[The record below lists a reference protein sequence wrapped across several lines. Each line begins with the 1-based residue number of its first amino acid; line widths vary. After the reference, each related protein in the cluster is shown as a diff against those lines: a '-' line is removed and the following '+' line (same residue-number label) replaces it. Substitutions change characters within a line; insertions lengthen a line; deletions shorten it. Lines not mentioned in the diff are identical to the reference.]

1 MNVFKRKIYRKKLYS
16 YLTTFAVIMLLM
28 LTGPANA
35 LNVDIPDLPSTITTG
50 QVITF
55 TIAVDIL
62 NGEHIPLKYSELIF
76 TNPSNTADTCRILN
90 TGSISSVPTCPY
102 NLQVSITQ
110 SNNLGY
116 GYGYGYGYNTPPY
129 GYGYNF
135 GYGYGYSPTGNQ
147 PGKVTYHVTWN
158 TAGIVTGAY
167 KIKAAVHAGTNS
179 VTWFSSEKSITVNSA
194 TTSSGGGSGGGGIN
208 TNRGGGLSTTAT
220 NPPVPGPLPAPGP
233 RGGGET
239 PTVGTEEAT
248 TTTTPGLQ
256 GGIGAAIANIFS
268 KAPVA
273 ISVGVIAF
281 VTLVLSIVY
290 VKIFRRRRQE
300 SQ

>member
-1 MNVFKRKIYRKKLYS
+1 MNVFKRKSHRKKAYS
-16 YLTTFAVIMLLM
+16 YLITFAVILLLM

-35 LNVDIPDLPSTITTG
+35 LNVDIPDLPSTVTAG
-50 QVITF
+50 QLITF
-55 TIAVDIL
+55 SITVDIL
-62 NGEHIPLKYSELIF
+62 NGEHIPLKYSELLF
-76 TNPSNTADTCRILN
+76 TNPSNTVDTCRILN
-90 TGSISSVPTCPY
+90 TGSISSVPSCPY
-102 NLQVSITQ
+102 NLQVSLSQ

-116 GYGYGYGYNTPPY
+116 GYGYGYGYNTPPF

-147 PGKVTYHVTWN
+147 PGKVTYQVIWN

-167 KIKAAVHAGTNS
+167 KIQAAVHAGTTS

-194 TTSSGGGSGGGGIN
+194 TTTGGGGGGGIN
-208 TNRGGGLSTTAT
+208 TNRGGSSTTT
-220 NPPVPGPLPAPGP
+220 TSPPAPGPTPAPGP

-239 PTVGTEEAT
+239 PAPPTGGTEEAT

-273 ISVGVIAF
+273 ISAGVIVF

-290 VKIFRRRRQE
+290 VKIFKRRRLENQ
-300 SQ
+300 